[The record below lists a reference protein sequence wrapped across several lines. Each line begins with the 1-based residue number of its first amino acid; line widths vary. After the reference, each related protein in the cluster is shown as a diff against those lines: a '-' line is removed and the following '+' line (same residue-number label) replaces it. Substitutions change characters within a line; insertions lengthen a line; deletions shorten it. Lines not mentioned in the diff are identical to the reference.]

1 MRQRL
6 DPWPSI
12 ADLFSSLLVASFA
25 GLVLFTALQGVGGV
39 MEDKVHSEAR
49 EIKSTVLAALQKHLG
64 GHARDCG
71 TEDICLDIDIQFP
84 NNSEMIEP
92 AYRDRISRACTAL
105 SETLG
110 SLKEDRRG
118 EVEIIIE
125 GHTDPRQATGIKD
138 PRRAYLHNWNLSS
151 YRANSVLYEFSRCGV
166 GPPQDR
172 ILAVG
177 YADSSRL
184 CNEDTPE
191 CNARNRRTTFRLRA
205 DTRKI
210 RERLSASGKPRA
222 EL

>member
-39 MEDKVHSEAR
+39 IEDKVHTEAR
-49 EIKSTVLAALQKHLG
+49 QLKSTVLGALQKHLG
-64 GHARDCG
+64 GSARDCG

-84 NNSEMIEP
+84 NNSDMIEP
-92 AYRDRISRACTAL
+92 AYRRRIAQACAAL
-105 SETLG
+105 QQALG
-110 SLKEDRRG
+110 SLKQGLRG
-118 EVEIIIE
+118 ELEIIIE

-151 YRANSVLYEFSRCGV
+151 YRANSVLYEFSRCGL
-166 GPPQDR
+166 GPPEDR
-172 ILAVG
+172 IQAVG
-177 YADSSRL
+177 YADSLRL
-184 CNEDTPE
+184 CLEDTPE

-205 DTRKI
+205 DTRRI
-210 RERLSASGKPRA
+210 RQRLYGF
-222 EL
+222 